1 MSKIDLSLIE
11 GYETMSAEDKVKAFE
26 NYEFDT
32 SELDRLKA
40 DNQKQKDLITK
51 YTGEISSLKKASN
64 AKLTEDEQKAKE
76 QEEKMTDLQEKYDA
90 LLKSSTISSY
100 QAKYAAL
107 GYDEAMAL
115 ETATALVDGDMD
127 KVFTNQEKFKAS
139 LEKQYKA
146 EAARSLPKPDG
157 KGGSSVVKTKDDIMK
172 IKDPIERQKA
182 ISENLELFLK
192 GE

>member
-11 GYETMSAEDKVKAFE
+11 GYENMSLEDKVKLFE
-26 NYEFDT
+26 SYEFDD
-32 SELDRLKA
+32 SELTKLRD
-40 DNQKQKDLITK
+40 DNKKQKDLITK
-51 YTGEISSLKKASN
+51 YTGEISSLKKAQN
-64 AKLTEDEQKAKE
+64 QGLTEAEKKAKE
-76 QEEKMTDLQEKYDA
+76 QEDALTDLQGKYDA

-100 QAKYAAL
+100 QAKYIAL

-127 KVFTNQEKFKAS
+127 KVFSNSEKFKAS

-146 EAARSLPKPDG
+146 EAARSMPRPDG
-157 KGGSSVVKTKDDIMK
+157 KGGTSVPKTKEDIMK
-172 IKDPIERQKA
+172 IKDASERQKA
-182 ISENLELFLK
+182 IAEHIELFT